1 MRRRDLWRKG
11 SVRNGLIDGQSKN
24 TGIESR
30 DVDTL
35 IAQLGGDKH
44 RQELRRLLWSE
55 SNGGASRC
63 AGSILRYYPV
73 CVCVCCHMVLPPFYL
88 NFKLRDKLIS
98 LAGKY
103 LYICRFPLL
112 ILADGGL
119 NNIVNQ
125 VQESRATI
133 GIVGWEPFFKY
144 VLLLVICT
152 MHITNVCIHIL
163 QHL

>member
-1 MRRRDLWRKG
+1 VRRRDLWRKG

-73 CVCVCCHMVLPPFYL
+73 CVCVVFGFFWCV
-88 NFKLRDKLIS
+88 KTVIIVTSWRDKM
-98 LAGKY
+98 KP
-103 LYICRFPLL
+103 R
-112 ILADGGL
+112 
-119 NNIVNQ
+119 
-125 VQESRATI
+125 E
-133 GIVGWEPFFKY
+133 Y
-144 VLLLVICT
+144 V
-152 MHITNVCIHIL
+152 
-163 QHL
+163 